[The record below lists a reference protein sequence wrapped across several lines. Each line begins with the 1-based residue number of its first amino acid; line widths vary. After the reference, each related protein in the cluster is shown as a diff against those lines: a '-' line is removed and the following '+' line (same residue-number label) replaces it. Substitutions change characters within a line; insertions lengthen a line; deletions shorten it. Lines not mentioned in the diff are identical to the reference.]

1 MLLATT
7 VLQPEFIYLKQLAE
21 QSWCQAEARHQDI
34 HSKVI
39 CNKLLMISQEA
50 MFRHMC
56 ISKAALETSVRGA
69 NVQTFFACA
78 TLARQAGAEQQCET
92 VTTPRSLCVAVSMQ

>member
-1 MLLATT
+1 
-7 VLQPEFIYLKQLAE
+7 
-21 QSWCQAEARHQDI
+21 
-34 HSKVI
+34 
-39 CNKLLMISQEA
+39 